1 VRVNDICLYEV
12 QDGVATVTLNR
23 PERNNGL
30 TGELEL
36 AYLRQLERAADDTSA
51 RVIVVTGAGKMFC
64 PGADLAMRGDP
75 AGEPLPNSKIPTDFP
90 STIAKPIIAAING
103 GCAGA
108 GLAHAL
114 QCDIRFAAASAKFAT
129 SFSRRGLIAEYG
141 MAWTLPRLV
150 GFGAA
155 NELLLSG
162 RTFDAQEAFR
172 LGLVNAL
179 FEREALLTETLRYA
193 RELASEASPAAMA
206 VIKGQL
212 HRYQVTDLHDAVEDS
227 ARLMRIALAGPD
239 AVEGRTAFVAKRNP
253 SFPPVGQGTQF
264 A

>member
-1 VRVNDICLYEV
+1 MFVNDICLYEV

-36 AYLRQLERAADDTSA
+36 AYLRQLERAAEDTA
-51 RVIVVTGAGKMFC
+51 VRVIIVTGAGKMFC
-64 PGADLAMRGDP
+64 PGADLAMRGGP
-75 AGEPLPNSKIPTDFP
+75 ADEPLPNSKIPTDLP
-90 STIAKPIIAAING
+90 STIGKPIIAAVNG

-114 QCDIRFAAASAKFAT
+114 LCDLRFAATTAKFAT

-155 NELLLSG
+155 NDLLLSG
-162 RTFDAQEAFR
+162 RTFDAQEALR

-179 FEREALLTETLRYA
+179 FERESLMTETLRYA
-193 RELASEASPAAMA
+193 RELASESSPTAMA
-206 VIKGQL
+206 VIKAQL
-212 HRYQVTDLHDAVEDS
+212 HRYQATELHPAVVDGD
-227 ARLMRIALAGPD
+227 RLMRIALAGPD
-239 AVEGRTAFVAKRNP
+239 AVEGRNAFVAKRSP
-253 SFPPVGQGTQF
+253 AFPPLDPG
-264 A
+264 